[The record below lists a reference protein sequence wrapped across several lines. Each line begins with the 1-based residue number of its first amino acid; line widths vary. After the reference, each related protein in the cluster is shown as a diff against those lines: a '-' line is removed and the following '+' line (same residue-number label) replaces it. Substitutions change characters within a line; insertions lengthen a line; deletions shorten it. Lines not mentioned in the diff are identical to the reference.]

1 MLTEVKIDISYDFF
15 FSIIQNTIDYI
26 ESVPNF
32 KWKAIVV
39 GILASVGKCTHPPI
53 LYRYPEARMLNRVKL
68 YRVTQWVF
76 WNMMS
81 LGDSFTAQKMKFS
94 ITDFFIFV
102 QWFF

>member
-39 GILASVGKCTHPPI
+39 GILASVGKCTHPPYSI
-53 LYRYPEARMLNRVKL
+53 ATLKPACSIGLN
-68 YRVTQWVF
+68 YIE
-76 WNMMS
+76 S
-81 LGDSFTAQKMKFS
+81 LNESFE
-94 ITDFFIFV
+94 I
-102 QWFF
+102 WCH